1 MSDSLRPHGLQN
13 VRLPCP
19 SPSPGVHSDS
29 CPLSQWCIQPSHP
42 LSLSSPTFNLSQHQG
57 LFHQSCLLSS
67 DGQTIVS
74 SASALVL
81 PMNIQGW
88 LPFGLTGLISCSPRG
103 SQESSPTPLGLRWL
117 FWPGRHGVGMREF
130 VLRRAV
136 QVAWHRSLSPSGV
149 LNSNAFALT
158 PRTPR
163 TMSIGW
169 AKTLAVLQMF

>member
-1 MSDSLRPHGLQN
+1 MSDSLWPHGLQN
-13 VRLPCP
+13 VRLLCT

-29 CPLSQWCIQPSHP
+29 CPLSQWCIQP
-42 LSLSSPTFNLSQHQG
+42 LSLSSPTFKLSQHQG
-57 LFHQSCLLSS
+57 LFYQSWLFSS
-67 DGQTIVS
+67 DDQTIVA
-74 SASALVL
+74 SASASVL

-88 LPFGLTGLISCSPRG
+88 LPFELTGLISCSLRY
-103 SQESSPTPLGLRWL
+103 SQESSPTPVGLRWL
-117 FWPGRHGVGMREF
+117 FWPGRHGVGMHDV

-158 PRTPR
+158 PRT
-163 TMSIGW
+163 MSIGW